1 MQTISQC
8 HTLLSRISQVW
19 EKRSEVKKKELNA
32 ALLLDDSRPDFRIDL
47 LPFKDHPAF
56 LASSQETKDKI
67 LSCGWLMYNW
77 KTIGV
82 ELKVVNPVCEDI
94 IYHRYPGVTESA
106 IQEVAT
112 DVLVDESYHVQLVTK
127 AGVITSKQ
135 RGLQPLKSPEFNLI
149 LGMRR
154 EQDLYQEEWQKMLV
168 KLATSVV
175 SEVFVSDYLKLLST
189 DKTIQPFNRAVVEA
203 HRRDEDA
210 HSCIFKNLVQCIYSE
225 LTQEQKEFFIEILP
239 KPLYWFA
246 DKELEVWRSV
256 LEQIQFAQA
265 EEVYIDCRAGE
276 TSNLDSIDYTQLIEL
291 VQELDPKRGEDSLA
305 KMGLLKKSISV

>member
-1 MQTISQC
+1 MRSISQC
-8 HTLLSRISQVW
+8 HKLLSRISDVW
-19 EKRSEVKKKELNA
+19 EKRSQVKKKEIDA

-56 LASSQETKDKI
+56 LESSQETKDKI
-67 LSCGWLMYNW
+67 LSCGWLIYNW
-77 KTIGV
+77 KTIAV

-127 AGVITSKQ
+127 AGIITSRQ
-135 RGLQPLKSPEFNLI
+135 RGLQSLKPPEFNLV
-149 LGMRR
+149 LGMRK
-154 EQDLYQEEWQKMLV
+154 EQDLYEEDWKKMLV

-175 SEVFVSDYLKLLST
+175 SEVFVSDYLKLLSS
-189 DKTIQPFNRAVVEA
+189 DKTIQPFNRAVVQA
-203 HRRDEDA
+203 HHRDEDA
-210 HSCIFKNLVQCIYSE
+210 HSCIFKSLVQCVYSE
-225 LTQEQKEFFIEILP
+225 LTQEQKAFFIEVLP

-246 DKELEVWRSV
+246 DKELEVWKSV
-256 LEQIQFAQA
+256 LEQIGFPKA
-265 EEVYIDCRAGE
+265 EEIYRDCRAGE

-291 VQELDPKRGEDSLA
+291 VQDLDAKRGEDSLA
-305 KMGLLKKSISV
+305 NMGLLSVAS

>member
-8 HTLLSRISQVW
+8 HNLLSRISAVW
-19 EKRSEVKKKELNA
+19 EKRAEVKKDELNA

-56 LASSQETKDKI
+56 LAASQETKDQI
-67 LSCGWLMYNW
+67 LSCGWLVYNW
-77 KTIGV
+77 KTIAV

-127 AGVITSKQ
+127 AGIITSQQ
-135 RGLQPLKSPEFNLI
+135 RGLQSLKSPEFNLV

-154 EQDLYQEEWQKMLV
+154 EQDLYEEEWQKMLV

-189 DKTIQPFNRAVVEA
+189 DKTIQPFNRAVVAA

-225 LTQEQKEFFIEILP
+225 LTQEQKEFFIEVLP

-256 LEQIQFAQA
+256 LDQIGFARA

-276 TSNLDSIDYTQLIEL
+276 TSNLGSIDYTQLIEL
-291 VQELDPKRGEDSLA
+291 VQELDPKRGRDSLG
-305 KMGLLKKSISV
+305 KMGLLTTV

>member
-8 HTLLSRISQVW
+8 YAVLSRITNVW
-19 EKRSEVKKKELNA
+19 EKRSQVKKKELEA
-32 ALLLDDSRPDFRIDL
+32 ALLLDSTKPDFRIDL

-56 LASSQETKDKI
+56 QESSQETKDKI

-94 IYHRYPGVTESA
+94 IYHRYPGVSESA

-127 AGVITSKQ
+127 AGVITSQQ
-135 RGLQPLKSPEFNLI
+135 RGLQSLKSPEFNLV

-189 DKTIQPFNRAVVEA
+189 DDTIQPFNRAVVDA

-210 HSCIFKNLVQCIYSE
+210 HSSIFKNLVQCIYCE
-225 LTQEQKEFFIEILP
+225 LTSEQKAFFIEVLP

-246 DKELEVWRSV
+246 DQELEVWKSV
-256 LEQIQFAQA
+256 LEQIGFEKSQ
-265 EEVYIDCRAGE
+265 EIYTDCRASQ

-305 KMGLLKKSISV
+305 NMGLLN